1 MKTINK
7 ELFKSTTLI
16 KVVLFIFLGVAH
28 LQVSAQCPPSL
39 SYTTIDATD
48 AFTNNG
54 EITVTVDP
62 LAVGPFDYY
71 LLDQAGQILQGT
83 PITSASNLFT
93 FSNSRICLPV
103 GKIQSSSFF

>member
-7 ELFKSTTLI
+7 ELFKSTNL
-16 KVVLFIFLGVAH
+16 KLVLFLFLGIAD

-48 AFTNNG
+48 AFTNDG

-62 LAVGPFDYY
+62 LSVGPFDYY
-71 LLDQAGQILQGT
+71 LLDNLGNTLQGPFMSQPT
-83 PITSASNLFT
+83 NTYT
-93 FSNSRICLPV
+93 FSNL
-103 GKIQSSSFF
+103 SSGRLNLVCRS